1 MGRHSRSSSSSSSDS
16 EDSEEREERE
26 QRERERREEREYQ
39 RQQREADKKRRRI
52 QHKAQEKADA
62 LEWIFSIPAPE
73 SVDEEEPFTIGMRA
87 KKPLNAP
94 PTVVDTQDW
103 LAQTYVL
110 FGGWGDF
117 FHLFLSYF
125 AWNLGTFLK
134 ISSTGAR
141 CPVPGEARVV
151 S

>member
-1 MGRHSRSSSSSSSDS
+1 MVIGVVSFVVCCKI
-16 EDSEEREERE
+16 
-26 QRERERREEREYQ
+26 
-39 RQQREADKKRRRI
+39 AAV
-52 QHKAQEKADA
+52 HKVGLRGVHEVAQPCGVCC
-62 LEWIFSIPAPE
+62 LYILLT
-73 SVDEEEPFTIGMRA
+73 V
-87 KKPLNAP
+87 
-94 PTVVDTQDW
+94 PTTWLSAV

-125 AWNLGTFLK
+125 VWNLGTFLK

>member
-1 MGRHSRSSSSSSSDS
+1 MPVRIKVRINAAVRGLRKQYIEVTEGSKFVILSYQYREGLSSGSQGRNLGSS
-16 EDSEEREERE
+16 
-26 QRERERREEREYQ
+26 ERR
-39 RQQREADKKRRRI
+39 
-52 QHKAQEKADA
+52 
-62 LEWIFSIPAPE
+62 
-73 SVDEEEPFTIGMRA
+73 GGGGG
-87 KKPLNAP
+87 
-94 PTVVDTQDW
+94 

-125 AWNLGTFLK
+125 VWNLGTFLK